1 MTITLIIITIISLT
15 YLTLIIRELKNIK
28 NQLHSIRE
36 DDKTNRQL
44 SVDFHQKTID
54 DLVSEINNLI
64 KDRQGERE
72 ELEYEKEKIK
82 NQITSISHDLRTPL
96 TAIVGYVEIL
106 KNEDE
111 NREKYLEIIE
121 NKSKTL
127 QKLVKDFY
135 EISLLEDKNYE
146 LEIQSLYPSYILE
159 ETLMDYIDE
168 LETRNIKTEIKIE
181 DDYENPID
189 PDALGR
195 AYANIISN
203 IKHHGEKEAS
213 IYHGLKNGKLTTII
227 KNIPV
232 EKEHLEPE
240 KIFDKF
246 YIGEKTRHNTSTG
259 IGMYGTKLLL
269 EKMNIKIAAYLDDG
283 ELVIQLI
290 YPKAH

>member
-195 AYANIISN
+195 AYGNIISN

-213 IYHGLKNGKLTTII
+213 IYHGLKDGKLTTII
-227 KNIPV
+227 KNIPI
-232 EKEHLEPE
+232 EKENLEPE

-259 IGMYGTKLLL
+259 VGMYGTKLLL
-269 EKMNIKIAAYLDDG
+269 EKMDIKIDAYLDDG
-283 ELVIQLI
+283 KLVIQLN
-290 YPKAH
+290 YPKPD